1 MQKTNNCKKPITM
14 KTKIC
19 AFTLATLISATSLT
33 AFAADDVTTAKN
45 PRYDASVLVKEAFNK
60 IEKNYT
66 GEDSHISAYYKESVM
81 REDEAISLNE
91 AMVDIEKASYM
102 TSKQDKIIVKQV
114 RKNTNPNLDPILIKL
129 QGGPNNVLK
138 LDLVK
143 YSLPGCND
151 KKMTD
156 IYAFEYD
163 SPVVIDGRV
172 MYVVRFDQIQAC
184 EDILYRGKIYIDS
197 KSHAVAKVEFK
208 MNVEDRGDAYLSFIK
223 NKPSHM
229 KIAVTDAT
237 YVVGYKEYNGKWYY
251 DHSRSDIEFSVR
263 SKKQGIN
270 SKYTV
275 TSGIVVTSYNT
286 SPNSLTG
293 HVFKSN
299 EILAD
304 NIANEDES
312 LIWELYDEL
321 MYLAML

>member
-1 MQKTNNCKKPITM
+1 M

-19 AFTLATLISATSLT
+19 AFTLATLLST
-33 AFAADDVTTAKN
+33 ASFTTYAADDATNVKN
-45 PRYDASVLVKEAFNK
+45 PRYEASVLVKEAFNK
-60 IEKNYT
+60 IEKKYT
-66 GEDSHISAYYKESVM
+66 CEDSHISGYYKESVL
-81 REDEAISLNE
+81 RAGETISLNE

-114 RKNTNPNLDPILIKL
+114 RKNSKPNQDPILIKL

-143 YSLPGCND
+143 YSLPGCDN
-151 KKMTD
+151 KKMTEL
-156 IYAFEYD
+156 YAFEYD
-163 SPVVIDGRV
+163 SPVVIDGKV
-172 MYVVRFDQIQAC
+172 MYVVKFDQIQAC
-184 EDILYRGKIYIDS
+184 EDILYRGKIFIDS
-197 KSHAVAKVEFK
+197 KSHAVAKVEFN
-208 MNVEDRGDAYLSFIK
+208 MNVEERGDAYLSFIK

-237 YVVGYKEYNGKWYY
+237 YIVGYKEYNGKWYY
-251 DHSRSDIEFSVR
+251 DHSRSDIDFSVR

-270 SKYTV
+270 TKYSV

-286 SPNSLTG
+286 SPESLKG
-293 HVFKSN
+293 HIFKSN